1 MLLTAIIA
9 AIIAIVL
16 VCIVLA
22 VLFRILAGRKTENVS
37 VKQDVRSISSVGV
50 SSSLPDADRRPAGGI
65 ARGASEAQPVAS
77 TADVVKSRFVAVGAA
92 AGVILGTLAARLWSI
107 QVLANSDYKKES
119 DDNQYTTVYT
129 PAPRG
134 YILDADGN
142 AIVKNRT
149 SLTVLADPDVVDD
162 HDVVSRLSA
171 VLGVPSGIIR
181 KRIADSTSGAQSQR
195 TVASDTTMRNVAFIA
210 EHADA
215 FPGISVETRTVRDY
229 PYGSMAA
236 HAIGYIGSV
245 SSDDVSN
252 VADGRNLELGDTVGR
267 SGLEQMYDNLLA
279 GDHGERKVMADAE
292 GNIVEVVSETQPV
305 KGSDVYTT
313 LKASVQYAADKA
325 LADLIA
331 PNGGAIGSG
340 KGTSG
345 ACVVMDLNDG
355 GIVAM
360 ASYPNFSPEVF
371 VSGIDDETYD
381 LYFDSEASASAQNP
395 MLNRVIQGTYPAAS
409 TYKSFVGLAALQD
422 GIINTEDKWDC
433 TGSWDG
439 FNTGSPQKCWLDGG
453 HGELNF
459 KESIINS
466 CDTTFYDI
474 GYRFYNAAVNDGKS
488 ETLLQDFLKTYGL
501 DQKTGVDLSGESAG
515 RVPTPEWKAEYF
527 RDTPEEAQWKGGDY
541 TNMCIGQGYVLV
553 TPIALARAYG
563 AIATGKLLNPHL
575 LKEVHNA
582 GGDVALRYQEQP
594 TSAPDVSMA
603 NLAAVREALRGV
615 TTDNSGLAN
624 IFKEAGLDPAIVAS
638 KTGTAEYTDRED
650 TGWFACYA
658 PYDNPRYVLACVVEH
673 GGGGSSTAA
682 PIGAT
687 VMAAALASESENQAS
702 AGVISTAS
710 GEVEEG
716 AGESSSS
723 GRSD

>member
-1 MLLTAIIA
+1 MLTAIIA
-9 AIIAIVL
+9 AVIAI
-16 VCIVLA
+16 IVVGAILA
-22 VLFRILAGRKTENVS
+22 ILFRVLSSRKTDNVS
-37 VKQDVRSISSVGV
+37 VKRDVTSISSVGV
-50 SSSLPDADRRPAGGI
+50 SSTLPENARRPAGGI

-77 TADVVKSRFVAVGAA
+77 TSDAVKSRFVAVGAL
-92 AGVILGTLAARLWSI
+92 AGVILGTLAARLWSM
-107 QVLANSDYKKES
+107 QVLSGSDYKKES

-162 HDVVSRLSA
+162 HDVVARLST
-171 VLGVPSGIIR
+171 VLGVPAGIVR
-181 KRIADSTSGAQSQR
+181 KRISDSSSGAQSQR
-195 TVASDTTMRNVAFIA
+195 VVASDTTMRNISFIA

-215 FPGISVETRTVRDY
+215 FPGITVQTRTVRDY

-236 HAIGYIGSV
+236 HVIGYIGSV

-252 VADGRNLELGDTVGR
+252 VTDGRNLELGDTVGR

-313 LKASVQYAADKA
+313 LKASVQYVADQA
-325 LADLIA
+325 LADTIA
-331 PNGGAIGSG
+331 PDGGDIGSG

-345 ACVVMDLNDG
+345 AVVVIDVTDG
-355 GIVAM
+355 SVVAL

-381 LYFDSEASASAQNP
+381 LYFDSEASSAAQNP
-395 MLNRVIQGTYPAAS
+395 MLNRAIQGTYPAAS

-422 GIINTEDKWDC
+422 GMITSDETWNC

-439 FNTGSPQKCWLDGG
+439 FNSGSAQKCWLEGG

-459 KESIINS
+459 KQSIVNS

-474 GYRFYNAAVNDGKS
+474 GLKFYNAAVNDGKS
-488 ETLLQDFLKTYGL
+488 ETLLQDFLKSYGL
-501 DQKTGVDLSGESAG
+501 DEKTGIDLSGESAG
-515 RVPTPEWKAEYF
+515 RVPTPAWKAEYF

-563 AIATGKLLNPHL
+563 AIATGNLVTPHL

-582 GGDVALRYQEQP
+582 GGDVALRYQEKP
-594 TSAPDVSMA
+594 TVTPDVTMA

-615 TTDNSGLAN
+615 TTDNSSIADLYTELG
-624 IFKEAGLDPAIVAS
+624 IDPSSVAS
-638 KTGTAEYTDRED
+638 KTGTAEYTDMED
-650 TGWFACYA
+650 TGWYACYA
-658 PYDNPRYVLACVVEH
+658 PYDNPKYALACVVEH
-673 GGGGSSTAA
+673 GGGGSTVAA
-682 PIGAT
+682 PIGAK
-687 VMAAALASESENQAS
+687 VIAAALAAENSSDGTVGTVA
-702 AGVISTAS
+702 TATGKVS
-710 GEVEEG
+710 DG
-716 AGESSSS
+716 AGEASSS